1 MDEIDYSDQLDLGA
15 YGYQTADYGSVGP
28 TNDGTY
34 NAPASSQPNNTPW
47 DAAGGTLGQYS
58 TKDVIGL
65 LRDGIG
71 AWSQNKRN
79 NQFLDYQRYEA
90 NQGGVFTQGRPNPG
104 MSGAVV
110 TARASGNPVMLMLM
124 IGGAFLLLSK

>member
-1 MDEIDYSDQLDLGA
+1 MDEQEYSDGLNLDA

-34 NAPASSQPNNTPW
+34 NVPDSAQPNNTPW

-90 NQGGVFTQGRPNPG
+90 TQGGVFTQGRPNPG
-104 MSGAVV
+104 QAGAVV
-110 TARASGNPVMLMLM
+110 TARASGNPMTLLL
-124 IGGAFLLLSK
+124 IGGFILLLVK

>member
-1 MDEIDYSDQLDLGA
+1 MDEFQYSDSLDLGA
-15 YGYQTADYGSVGP
+15 YGFEPVDYTVGP
-28 TNDGTY
+28 TNNGTY
-34 NAPASSQPNNTPW
+34 NVPSSAQPSNTPW

-58 TKDVIGL
+58 AKDVIGL

-90 NQGGVFTQGRPNPG
+90 TQGGIYQQGRPNAYPT
-104 MSGAVV
+104 SAVV
-110 TARASGNPVMLMLM
+110 TARASGNPVMLILL
-124 IGGAFLLLSK
+124 IGGAMLLLRK